1 MKFWA
6 IEHHWA
12 DDDAVGYQTTLYD
25 SEEKARASFNALV
38 KSAKEDSWG
47 GVIDEDG
54 TVSDEYVLE
63 ETENSFKIFEEGFYN
78 DNHEDFNLVQL
89 DVN

>member
-1 MKFWA
+1 MKIWA

-12 DDDAVGYQTTLYD
+12 DDDTVEYQTTLYD

-47 GVIDEDG
+47 GVINEDG
-54 TVSDEYVLE
+54 TVTDGYVLE
-63 ETENSFKIFEEGFYN
+63 ETENSFDIFEEGFYIR
-78 DNHEDFNLVQL
+78 NHEAIKLTQL